1 MFIAII
7 PARGNSKGI
16 LKKNIS
22 KIGGKSLVDWA
33 IDCAVNSSVVDCVVL
48 STDDAEIVRN
58 SETFSKSEKD
68 FTNMLQGEVKKIS
81 NRIVIHKRRQIH
93 AGENSKTIEG
103 VLDILK
109 SNLFCNEDEIVI
121 LQPTSPFRTSTE
133 LEKVKHSFTKHGA
146 KSLISVRLFDSPH
159 PAKAILLKNG
169 LVDTPR
175 FSLKN
180 LSTPRQNLLEY
191 YVSDGAYYMSTVK
204 NIKSTKKF
212 VSKNSQTYVRKGLS
226 TINIDTMIDL
236 QLSQLIYD
244 NNLLID

>member
-1 MFIAII
+1 MFFDEYNNFIVM
-7 PARGNSKGI
+7 SKDY
-16 LKKNIS
+16 LMPTQ
-22 KIGGKSLVDWA
+22 DMR
-33 IDCAVNSSVVDCVVL
+33 
-48 STDDAEIVRN
+48 STDIELLGNNNQSVSGIIENQTTLNIPNIISAS
-58 SETFSKSEKD
+58 SED
-68 FTNMLQGEVKKIS
+68 FL
-81 NRIVIHKRRQIH
+81 
-93 AGENSKTIEG
+93 
-103 VLDILK
+103 LL
-109 SNLFCNEDEIVI
+109 